1 MMVKHVFLALFEEP
15 FPEYVFW
22 SSSLSNW
29 WEKSLENEFFM
40 KSALRDQKGAAY
52 PYNQNQG

>member
-1 MMVKHVFLALFEEP
+1 MYFGHRRFQIDGK
-15 FPEYVFW
+15 
-22 SSSLSNW
+22 
-29 WEKSLENEFFM
+29 KSLENEFFL